1 MTDESREPEI
11 PPPRRRFGCLSWS
24 LTIGGGVIVT
34 VFGLTAFLY
43 WLVYLEGRGL
53 EMRVVNMTKDA
64 VRIEK
69 VLFGE
74 NELELRGDL
83 TASDQSNTN
92 WSRFISESMNYEGA
106 VPVFRL
112 DDRKTVP
119 ISLGRRYLA
128 FQRGVL
134 CFDENSPVGS
144 FDHPLPRTAL
154 VSGPSMIGTDH
165 F

>member
-92 WSRFISESMNYEGA
+92 WSRFIRASMNYEGA
-106 VPVFRL
+106 VPVGMTYSVSTTGKQYQFRSVVDTSPFSEGCYVSMKIRPSEVSITPCL
-112 DDRKTVP
+112 ELP
-119 ISLGRRYLA
+119 W
-128 FQRGVL
+128 
-134 CFDENSPVGS
+134 SPV
-144 FDHPLPRTAL
+144 PQ
-154 VSGPSMIGTDH
+154 
-165 F
+165 